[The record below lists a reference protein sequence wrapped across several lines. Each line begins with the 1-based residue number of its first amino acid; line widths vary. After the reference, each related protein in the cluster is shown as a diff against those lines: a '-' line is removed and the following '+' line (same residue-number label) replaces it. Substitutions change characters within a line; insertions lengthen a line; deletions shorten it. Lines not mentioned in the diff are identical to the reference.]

1 RLGGKPAQAAHVAV
15 AKASARFEPVTVC
28 VSAGQYENARARLDV
43 QNIRVVEMS
52 SDDAWVRDTGPT
64 FVINN
69 SGEVR
74 GVNWDF
80 NAWGGLDGGLYAPW
94 NRDTQVG

>member
-1 RLGGKPAQAAHVAV
+1 
-15 AKASARFEPVTVC
+15 
-28 VSAGQYENARARLDV
+28 
-43 QNIRVVEMS
+43 
-52 SDDAWVRDTGPT
+52 AWVRDTGPT

-80 NAWGGLDGGLYAPW
+80 NAWGGFDGGLYAPW
-94 NRDTQVG
+94 NRDSQVGGKILEIERAPRYRTEGFVLEGGSIHVDGEG